1 MASGWGSHNPAQAR
15 VIAGETTL
23 TRVEAEHQVRL
34 LVLLRPRPGGARD
47 SRGLGLA
54 EQAVDCLQEVRTLIS
69 LVR

>member
-1 MASGWGSHNPAQAR
+1 MASGWGSHNPAQVR
-15 VIAGETTL
+15 VMAGETL

-34 LVLLRPRPGGARD
+34 LVLLRPRPGGAGD

-54 EQAVDCLQEVRTLIS
+54 EQAVDCLQEVGTLIS